1 VVTVRDGG
9 APVDRADLHA
19 DQATGAGFDLQG
31 RLGNFAIS
39 DILQMVSFSGKTG
52 TLTLIQGW
60 NTRTISF
67 DQGRICYVAA
77 GARLPGMFDLL
88 VRTGR
93 LQRHQVEGFR
103 ARRPGK
109 TDEEMLAE
117 LVQRSLLG
125 RDDLERC
132 HELLLETAVYTLFLW
147 RNCVFTFKAGD
158 LVQEGGVSVTVDGNH
173 LIIEGTRRVDE
184 WIEISPVV
192 PSVFMIFRQR
202 PHLIERTVPESHR
215 RVHDLVDGQRDV
227 AIIARLIGISQ
238 FEAARALYDLVRGRH
253 VEAIPP
259 NKAKVCELFNLAV
272 ESIYLKL
279 VMFNYSRD
287 ALLFENQLNRFAVEN
302 KLKVR
307 MASGKVLRSD
317 LDAPIG
323 ATELVDLYK
332 LFIGIQ
338 NNKFSKTYEPR
349 IAQGLMEGLYLNA
362 DPDIKS
368 MIRMYEFI
376 EIEGLLLLDM
386 FESRRTARKNDT
398 GELIAPTGFQDS
410 NAASP
415 TAEPVADVT
424 EIEPTPLHASR
435 SAS

>member
-1 VVTVRDGG
+1 L
-9 APVDRADLHA
+9 PVDRFDVGSDSHA
-19 DQATGAGFDLQG
+19 AGFDLQG

-39 DILQMVSFSGKTG
+39 DLLQMIGFSGKTG

-93 LQRHQVEGFR
+93 LERHQVDGFK

-109 TDEEMLAE
+109 TEEEMLTE
-117 LVQRSLLG
+117 LVKRQILSRQ
-125 RDDLERC
+125 DLERC
-132 HELLLETAVYTLFLW
+132 HELVLETAVYTLFLW
-147 RNCVFTFKAGD
+147 RNCIFTFKAGEI
-158 LVQEGGVSVTVDGNH
+158 VTEGGVAVTVDGNH

-192 PSVFMIFRQR
+192 PSVYMIFRQR
-202 PHLIERTVPESHR
+202 PRLIERTVKEAYRHIY
-215 RVHDLVDGQRDV
+215 DLVDGQRDV
-227 AIIARLIGISQ
+227 ATIARITGLSQ
-238 FEAARALYDLVRGRH
+238 FEAAKILYDLVQARH

-259 NKAKVCELFNLAV
+259 NKRKVCELFNLAV

-279 VMFNYSRD
+279 VLFDYSRD
-287 ALLFENQLNRFAVEN
+287 ALMFENQLNRFAIDN

-307 MASGKVLRSD
+307 MAAGKILRSD
-317 LDAPIG
+317 LETAIG

-332 LFIGIQ
+332 LFVNIQ

-349 IAQGLMEGLYLNA
+349 VANGLMEGLYLNA
-362 DPDIKS
+362 DPEIQA
-368 MIRMYEFI
+368 MMRMYEFI
-376 EIEGLLLLDM
+376 EIEGLLLLEM
-386 FESRRTARKNDT
+386 FGRRPKRREQ
-398 GELIAPTGFQDS
+398 GQ
-410 NAASP
+410 
-415 TAEPVADVT
+415 TAELAGPAFNT
-424 EIEPTPLHASR
+424 A
-435 SAS
+435 